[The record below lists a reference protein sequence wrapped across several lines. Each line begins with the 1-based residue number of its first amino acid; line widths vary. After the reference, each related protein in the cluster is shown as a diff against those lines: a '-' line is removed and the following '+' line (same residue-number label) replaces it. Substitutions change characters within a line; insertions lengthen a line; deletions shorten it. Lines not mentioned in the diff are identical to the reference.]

1 MLSLSPLDLEYG
13 VRGQIVTRDEFLRRL
28 QAELVLSVSEGVI
41 ENQLSYYQEY
51 INGELAKGRS
61 EAEVIGELGDPRL
74 LARTI
79 IDAAEAGGDTVAL
92 ETPFRYTEEEI
103 NYNSDDEDRQYQ
115 GAQEDSGS
123 SRETYRSFGE
133 RTRNDGGAAQ
143 ERSFDGQ
150 TVENDSRSYDRE
162 PQRPHIYTMGGSGC
176 ILFGIF
182 LIALLSL
189 AARVIGGI
197 FMLLSPVLTP
207 VMVLAVLAWF
217 VYSAMNRK

>member
-1 MLSLSPLDLEYG
+1 M
-13 VRGQIVTRDEFLRRL
+13 TRDEFLRKL

-41 ENQLSYYQEY
+41 ENQLSYYQDY
-51 INGELAKGRS
+51 INGEVAGGRS
-61 EAEVIGELGDPRL
+61 EAEVISELGDPRL

-79 IDAAEAGGDTVAL
+79 IDAAEAGGDVVAR

-103 NYNSDDEDRQYQ
+103 NYNSDEEDRQYQ

-150 TVENDSRSYDRE
+150 TVENDSRSFDRKQE
-162 PQRPHIYTMGGSGC
+162 SRNNMHVYNMGGSGC
-176 ILFGIF
+176 ILFGVF
-182 LIALLSL
+182 LIALLSML
-189 AARVIGGI
+189 TRIIGGI
-197 FMLLSPVLTP
+197 FGILSPVLIP
-207 VMVLAVLAWF
+207 VMVVLVLLWF
-217 VYSAMNRK
+217 FYSMMNRK